1 MPTDS
6 TESSRSS
13 TLAYYC
19 RPTSTY
25 LTYDYF
31 THRHNKTKNSKMS
44 SDEESIS
51 GEEATSEEEEV
62 EQQVA
67 TKKKRKS
74 KKKVRRQGLPVH
86 LLLPF
91 APSCT

>member
-1 MPTDS
+1 
-6 TESSRSS
+6 
-13 TLAYYC
+13 
-19 RPTSTY
+19 
-25 LTYDYF
+25 
-31 THRHNKTKNSKMS
+31 MS

-74 KKKVRRQGLPVH
+74 KKKVSKIR
-86 LLLPF
+86 
-91 APSCT
+91 PSNIDFTVCSVRYKDLYSSGNLSVTGELSDAEAHYEHTS

>member
-1 MPTDS
+1 
-6 TESSRSS
+6 
-13 TLAYYC
+13 
-19 RPTSTY
+19 
-25 LTYDYF
+25 
-31 THRHNKTKNSKMS
+31 MS

-74 KKKVRRQGLPVH
+74 KKKVSKIRPSNIDFTVCSVRYKDLLQAICPLQGELSDAEAH
-86 LLLPF
+86 YEHT
-91 APSCT
+91 S

>member
-1 MPTDS
+1 
-6 TESSRSS
+6 
-13 TLAYYC
+13 
-19 RPTSTY
+19 
-25 LTYDYF
+25 
-31 THRHNKTKNSKMS
+31 MS

-74 KKKVRRQGLPVH
+74 KKKVSKIRPSNIDFTVCSVRYKDLILLAICPLQGELSDAEAH
-86 LLLPF
+86 YEHT
-91 APSCT
+91 S

>member
-1 MPTDS
+1 MYIQIVRSVVGLHVENHLSHSLRTTISLLARPTD
-6 TESSRSS
+6 
-13 TLAYYC
+13 
-19 RPTSTY
+19 PT
-25 LTYDYF
+25 
-31 THRHNKTKNSKMS
+31 MS